1 MAKQNAVYDDTPM
14 LPGGKWRVHDGDRP
28 QPRVVDP
35 GSTPDAPGRPPSDAV
50 VLFDGTDL
58 SGWVGRDGEAQWK
71 VENGYME
78 VVGGT
83 GNILSREHFGDCQLH
98 LEWAEPAEV
107 RGDSQG
113 RGNSGVFLMDKYE
126 IQVLDGY
133 DNPTYA
139 DGQCGAIYGQY
150 PPLVNPCR
158 PPGEWQSYDIVFEAP
173 RWNADGKLEKP
184 GLHHRAAERR
194 PPPPPAGDP
203 RTHRPPR
210 LGRLRHPP
218 RPGGAAAPAGPRQP
232 GALPQHLDAP
242 AEGVRRVGRKDQRRR
257 LPKT

>member
-1 MAKQNAVYDDTPM
+1 M
-14 LPGGKWRVHDGDRP
+14 
-28 QPRVVDP
+28 
-35 GSTPDAPGRPPSDAV
+35 
-50 VLFDGTDL
+50 
-58 SGWVGRDGEAQWK
+58 GRDGEAQWK

-98 LEWAEPAEV
+98 LEWAEPAV
-107 RGDSQG
+107 VQGDSQG

-150 PPLVNPCR
+150 PPLVNASR

-173 RWNADGKLEKP
+173 RWDADGRLDKP
-184 GLHHRAAERR
+184 AFITVLQNGVLLHHRQEILGPTGHRGSANYDT
-194 PPPPPAGDP
+194 PHDP
-203 RTHRPPR
+203 E
-210 LGRLRHPP
+210 
-218 RPGGAAAPAGPRQP
+218 GAAAPAGPRQP
-232 GALPQHLDAP
+232 GALPQHLDAQV
-242 AEGVRRVGRKDQRRR
+242 ERVRRVERENQGRRV
-257 LPKT
+257 PKTKSQSGVVTP